1 MCAGHLRSDEAHFG
15 KATGRIGYPT
25 HHLIIRPKPSARLEQ
40 IDAAGYGPSERPQL
54 LGNWVVREILPFIL
68 CGGAGTRL
76 WPLSREAFPKQFHRL
91 TGPQSMFQQTCRRLT
106 GNLFGELT
114 ILSNYQHRFLIQ
126 EQLQEIGLI
135 SANIVLEPA
144 SRNTAAAACIAALL
158 AGRTDPEALVLLA
171 PSDHAIGDDASF
183 AESVSHGISAARQG
197 SLVTFGV
204 QPDCPHTGY
213 GYIET
218 NGREGGANLALAVK
232 RFVEKPSREVAQT
245 YLDSGR
251 FYWNAGIF
259 LFRAATLLDQF
270 QAYAPEILAVC
281 RQALIE
287 ATKDLG
293 FRQLGKSYERARSI
307 SLDCAIMEKALNIV
321 CVPLAT
327 SWSDVGSWSELW
339 NFLEKD
345 NRGNVA
351 KGEGSV
357 LLENASGNYA
367 YSDHACVALIGVE
380 NLVVVSMGDAVLV
393 ASKDHAESIKSL
405 VDHLKSNGQDIAL
418 QHNRVYRPW
427 GWYQGLNRGD
437 RYQVKCIMVKPGGT
451 LSLQSHHHRSE
462 HWVVVK
468 GTLEVTK
475 GEETSLLTE
484 NQSTYIAIGERHRL
498 ANPGKI
504 PAFLI
509 EVQSGAYLDE
519 DDITRFEDVYHRD

>member
-1 MCAGHLRSDEAHFG
+1 
-15 KATGRIGYPT
+15 
-25 HHLIIRPKPSARLEQ
+25 
-40 IDAAGYGPSERPQL
+40 
-54 LGNWVVREILPFIL
+54 VREILPFIL

-91 TGPQSMFQQTCRRLT
+91 TGPLSLFQQTCLRFS
-106 GNLFGELT
+106 GDLFGELS

-126 EQLQEIGLI
+126 EQLQEIGCNA
-135 SANIVLEPA
+135 ANIVLEPA
-144 SRNTAAAACIAALL
+144 SRSTAAAACVAALI
-158 AGRTDPEALVLLA
+158 AGRSDPEALILLA
-171 PSDHAIGDDASF
+171 PSDHAIGDDVGF
-183 AESVSHGISAARQG
+183 AETLTQGIAAARQG

-204 QPDCPHTGY
+204 RPDCPHTGY

-218 NGREGGANLALAVK
+218 EGEGVDRALAVK
-232 RFVEKPSREVAQT
+232 RFVEKPSPEAAQG

-251 FYWNAGIF
+251 FFWNAGIF
-259 LFRAATLLDQF
+259 LFKAAILVEQF
-270 QAYAPEILAVC
+270 KAHAPEILCTC
-281 RQALIE
+281 RQALNE

-293 FRQLGKSYERARSI
+293 FRQLGQSYERAPSI
-307 SLDCAIMEKALNIV
+307 SLDYAIMEKASNIA
-321 CVPLAT
+321 CVPLST

-345 NRGNVA
+345 ELGNVA
-351 KGEGSV
+351 KGEGTV
-357 LLENASGNYA
+357 LTKDARGNYA

-380 NLVVVSMGDAVLV
+380 NLVVVAMGDAVLI
-393 ASKDHAESIKSL
+393 ASRDHAESVKSL
-405 VDHLKSNGQDIAL
+405 VDHLKSNGQDIAV
-418 QHNRVYRPW
+418 QHARVYRPW

-475 GEETSLLTE
+475 GSEISLLSE
-484 NQSTYIAIGERHRL
+484 NQSTYIPIGEKHRL
-498 ANPGKI
+498 ANPGRI

-509 EVQSGAYLDE
+509 EVQSGPYLDE
-519 DDITRFEDVYHRD
+519 DDITRFEDVYHRS